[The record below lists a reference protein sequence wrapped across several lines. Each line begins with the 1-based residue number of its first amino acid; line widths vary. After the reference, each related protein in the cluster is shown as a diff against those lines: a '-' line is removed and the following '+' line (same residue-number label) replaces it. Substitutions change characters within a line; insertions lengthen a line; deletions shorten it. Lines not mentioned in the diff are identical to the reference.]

1 MCLQFNSRKAFGVWL
16 KPFIIIIQILGSYIM
31 SSSSTSFGNQNDLSC
46 LLDKNNV
53 TDSKVWIET
62 AYSTHMESI

>member
-1 MCLQFNSRKAFGVWL
+1 MFAFNSRKAFGVWL
-16 KPFIIIIQILGSYIM
+16 KPFIIIQIFGSYIM
-31 SSSSTSFGNQNDLSC
+31 SYSSTSFGNQNDLSC

-53 TDSKVWIET
+53 TDSRVWIET